1 MNVLSRRL
9 LALAAVLATTIP
21 LSPAAAAFP
30 DRPIRLVVPFPP
42 GGTTDVLARVIADPL
57 GQALGTTVVVENRNG
72 AAGRIGTEYVVRAD
86 PDGYT
91 LGIATVSSTAITPV
105 VYKNLSYDVLTDL
118 APITRLAAVPNVL
131 VVSPSLG
138 VNDMAAF
145 VAKLKSEPNKHM
157 YGHAGTGSEAHMMG
171 ALFLQS
177 TQTTMTA
184 VPYRGSSPALQDALG
199 GQVSAVFDNLPSS
212 LPFIQAKKLTPL
224 AIAYPKRIEALPDV
238 PTFAEVGLAP
248 VNDASFF
255 GLVAP
260 GKTPPAVIDQI
271 NQAIVAVLK
280 QPEVRNKLAGFSA
293 EPVGNS
299 PTAFGAELRAELE
312 KQREIAAKANISLE

>member
-1 MNVLSRRL
+1 MTVLPRSL
-9 LALAAVLATTIP
+9 LVLAAVLATAIP
-21 LSPAAAAFP
+21 LSHAAAAFP

-145 VAKLKSEPNKHM
+145 VAKLKSEPNTHM

-171 ALFLQS
+171 ALFLLS

-224 AIAYPKRIEALPDV
+224 AIAYPKRIAALPDV

-260 GKTPPAVIDQI
+260 GKTPPAVIDKI

-280 QPEVRNKLAGFSA
+280 QPDVRTKLAGFSA

-299 PTAFGAELRAELE
+299 PQAFGAELRAELE
-312 KQREIAAKANISLE
+312 KQRAIAAKANISLE